1 MILRALFVIAY
12 CLAAASTVLA
22 SPAAGVQNGIRYM
35 SGGIGEEEE
44 AALRAAADRFNL
56 RLLFATKRTGEY
68 LADVK
73 VQVQDAKGATVLAAV
88 SDGPCF
94 LAALPAGRYRVTA
107 TARGIAQAQTAT
119 LQAKRPSELYF
130 YWPENVHEGRTVY
143 GLKAVYVLP
152 VRDAAGED
160 VHGCW

>member
-1 MILRALFVIAY
+1 MIVRALFVVA
-12 CLAAASTVLA
+12 CLLAAASTVFA
-22 SPAAGVQNGIRYM
+22 SPVAGVQNGIHYM
-35 SGGIGEEEE
+35 SGGIGDEEE
-44 AALRAAADRFNL
+44 AALRAASGRFNL
-56 RLLFATKRTGEY
+56 RLLFATKGSGEY

-73 VQVQDAKGATVLAAV
+73 VQVQDAKGSTVLAAV

-107 TARGIAQAQTAT
+107 TTLGIGQSKSAAVRAGRAT
-119 LQAKRPSELYF
+119 ELYF

-143 GLKAVYVLP
+143 QLKTVYVLP
-152 VRDAAGED
+152 VRDTAGHE